1 MSDQPVTKAP
11 PDDAWLDAECRRLLE
26 FGRRVV
32 HPRGGAAWL
41 DDDGAPDLSRPV
53 HTWITS
59 RTVHVYGLGSLLGVE
74 GAASI
79 ASGALDGL
87 RGALRDDEHGGWFG
101 SVGPDGRPDT
111 TKSCYAHAFVM
122 LAGST
127 AVVAGLPG
135 ADDLLAEAT
144 QVFEEH
150 FWDDDLGRV
159 LDEWNRGWT
168 TPAPYRGLNST
179 MHSLEAMLAV
189 GDVIGDDVW
198 HRRAARLAGLV
209 LELAP
214 SHHGR
219 LPEHFG
225 PDWSVDLDLN
235 RDRPDDPF
243 KPYGATV
250 GHALE
255 WSRLLLH
262 LEATLGDA
270 APAGLLDTSRLLF
283 DRSVADGW
291 YADGA
296 PGFVYTTDWEG
307 RPVVRERMHWVTA
320 EAIAAAAALHRRTDE
335 EVYARHYA
343 EWWAYAREHLL
354 DRGRGSWHHELDA
367 SNRPQASVWPGK
379 PDLYHA
385 VQATLLPR
393 MPLAP
398 GLARAVALSGGRPA
412 RA

>member
-1 MSDQPVTKAP
+1 MGRDCLTARMDDASLSYDTQDAA
-11 PDDAWLDAECRRLLE
+11 PDDAWLDAECRRLLD

-41 DDDGAPDLSRPV
+41 DDDGAPDLDRPV

-59 RTVHVYGLGSLLGVE
+59 RTVHVHGIGALLGVD
-74 GAASI
+74 GAAST
-79 ASGALDGL
+79 AAGALDGL
-87 RGALRDDEHGGWFG
+87 RGVLRDPEHGGWFG
-101 SVGPDGRPDT
+101 EVGPDGEPDDA
-111 TKSCYAHAFVM
+111 KSCYAHAFVM

-135 ADDLLAEAT
+135 ADDVLAEAT

-159 LDEWNRGWT
+159 VDEWDRAWT

-189 GDVIGDDVW
+189 GDVTGDDVW

-214 SHHGR
+214 SYDGR

-225 PDWSVDLDLN
+225 PDWSVDLELN

-250 GHALE
+250 GHGLE

-262 LEATLGDA
+262 LEATLGDGGARRAARHLAPALRPRGRRRLARRRRAGLRLHDRLGGPTRRAPADALGGRRGHRGRRGA
-270 APAGLLDTSRLLF
+270 AP
-283 DRSVADGW
+283 
-291 YADGA
+291 
-296 PGFVYTTDWEG
+296 P
-307 RPVVRERMHWVTA
+307 H
-320 EAIAAAAALHRRTDE
+320 
-335 EVYARHYA
+335 
-343 EWWAYAREHLL
+343 
-354 DRGRGSWHHELDA
+354 GRGGA
-367 SNRPQASVWPGK
+367 TPG
-379 PDLYHA
+379 
-385 VQATLLPR
+385 ATP
-393 MPLAP
+393 
-398 GLARAVALSGGRPA
+398 SGGPTPA
-412 RA
+412 TT

>member
-1 MSDQPVTKAP
+1 M
-11 PDDAWLDAECRRLLE
+11 
-26 FGRRVV
+26 

-41 DDDGAPDLSRPV
+41 DDDGAPDLDRPV

-59 RTVHVYGLGSLLGVE
+59 RTVHVHGIGALLGVD
-74 GAASI
+74 GAAST
-79 ASGALDGL
+79 AAGALDGL
-87 RGALRDDEHGGWFG
+87 RGVLRDPEHGGWFG
-101 SVGPDGRPDT
+101 EVGPGGEPDDA
-111 TKSCYAHAFVM
+111 KSCYAHAFVM

-135 ADDLLAEAT
+135 ADDVLAEAT

-159 LDEWNRGWT
+159 VDGWDRAWT
-168 TPAPYRGLNST
+168 TPVPYRGLNST

-189 GDVIGDDVW
+189 GDVTGDDVW

-214 SHHGR
+214 SYDGR

-225 PDWSVDLDLN
+225 PDWSVDLELN
-235 RDRPDDPF
+235 SDRPDDPF

-250 GHALE
+250 GHGLE

-283 DRSVADGW
+283 DRAVADGW
-291 YADGA
+291 HVDGA
-296 PGFVYTTDWEG
+296 PGFVYTTDWQG
-307 RPVVRERMHWVTA
+307 RPVVRQRMHWVVA
-320 EAIAAAAALHRRTDE
+320 EGISAAAALHRRTGE
-335 EVYARHYA
+335 EELRPALRRVVGLRPRPPDRPRAGVVAPRARRRQPA
-343 EWWAYAREHLL
+343 AGQRVARQ
-354 DRGRGSWHHELDA
+354 A
-367 SNRPQASVWPGK
+367 RP
-379 PDLYHA
+379 
-385 VQATLLPR
+385 LPR
-393 MPLAP
+393 GAGDPPPATAPRPESRPCGGDVGRAP
-398 GLARAVALSGGRPA
+398 GTGMMGA
-412 RA
+412 

>member
-1 MSDQPVTKAP
+1 M
-11 PDDAWLDAECRRLLE
+11 
-26 FGRRVV
+26 

-41 DDDGAPDLSRPV
+41 DDDGAPDLGRPV

-59 RTVHVYGLGSLLGVE
+59 RTVHVYGIGALLGVD
-74 GAASI
+74 GAAST
-79 ASGALDGL
+79 AAGALDGL
-87 RGALRDDEHGGWFG
+87 RGVLRDPEHGGWFG
-101 SVGPDGRPDT
+101 EVGPDGEPDDA
-111 TKSCYAHAFVM
+111 KSCYAHAFVM

-159 LDEWNRGWT
+159 VDEWDRAWT

-189 GDVIGDDVW
+189 GDVTGDDVW

-214 SHHGR
+214 SYDGR

-225 PDWSVDLDLN
+225 PDWSVDLELN

-250 GHALE
+250 GHGLE

-262 LEATLGDA
+262 LEATLGEA

-283 DRSVADGW
+283 DRAVADGW
-291 YADGA
+291 HADGA

-307 RPVVRERMHWVTA
+307 RPVVRQRMHWVVA
-320 EAIAAAAALHRRTDE
+320 EGIAAAAALHRRTGE
-335 EVYARHYA
+335 EERRPALRRVVGLRPRPPDRPRAGVVAPRARRRQPA
-343 EWWAYAREHLL
+343 AGQRVARQ
-354 DRGRGSWHHELDA
+354 A
-367 SNRPQASVWPGK
+367 RP
-379 PDLYHA
+379 
-385 VQATLLPR
+385 LPR
-393 MPLAP
+393 GAGDPPPATAPRPESRPCGGDVGRAP
-398 GLARAVALSGGRPA
+398 GTGMMGA
-412 RA
+412 